1 MSPKKSKQPKKSKP
15 RLNPIIIDCIEI
27 PYNGNDES
35 SINLDNDTMMFYL
48 LVAIIHDYLHDVSP
62 NTAVGKDRLIKV
74 IRSLADQKG
83 NPVIKIFGGSGRG
96 DTVTPGNY
104 PPTDNDKIMTQQN
117 VDDNNDDIS
126 IEPTNL
132 IDDITEEQ
140 QQSPPPQR
148 QPPQLTISTTAP
160 SNDNRQ
166 QQEKLTLD
174 EELCRII
181 LGVFGYVQMK
191 ITNLTIVDNTNNI
204 VNFLWKEIDA
214 AFEYYIFEVLSIYQ
228 TADNIEKDGIII
240 DLIIVKCLKIYFEL
254 LNQIQL
260 PNGNIT
266 LPINYFAC
274 DETLLF
280 MRHVCE
286 YIYSDL
292 LTNTVPY
299 NPPREILAFISLR
312 VCLKQNIKIC
322 KNTSFT
328 IIDIFDCNDFTDDMA
343 NVIFNYIDSYIDR
356 INEIPPFNDP
366 QIHITGG
373 YTKKQIGGVGD
384 EYNVLYNN
392 LLFFIQYLTVDESVS
407 VSQAREEIM
416 GVIMKDA
423 NTLFQGD
430 DLLKNLQAF
439 LESKLINLK
448 IPPEA
453 LENIG
458 TLITNLRTRLNR
470 TPRNANTFIYSLV
483 RILKDFFYTCSGRN
497 FDVQLKN
504 ILKEERALKKIASK
518 HEKEESAHVNAAYPG
533 EPQDIKAAWK
543 ISQIY
548 ARTGLEGLGFVDANG
563 VYTRLVDAN
572 GVYTQIAINANP
584 FLKLE
589 TQILRKLANY
599 SNPPVNGLL
608 FGKLDGST
616 IDDKLEDGIIKIFN
630 GDMGQNYKKNRFFYL
645 DENTHI
651 NNNKANIIK
660 YYNHW
665 YNTDW
670 RNDNNS
676 SKLEKFFIDNALNK
690 TNLAVI
696 DRMPTVLCNI
706 PTFIDGWNT
715 SGCVATSN
723 GMCKTSIVSEVP
735 QPGQGFYFNIR
746 NNDGFHFYKENVR
759 NFDPATGNFNLELET
774 SLLINGVPFRLDIEN
789 ANITDTTALCA
800 KYVLRNQ
807 INNLNNYFTTYFNKP
822 NLSDLITPP
831 GDLWETFRTDT
842 VPLPG
847 DAVIPMLKF
856 MQYGGRKA
864 IADINIEMS
873 CLYAQNLYYR
883 NVQPAQYQITSPING
898 NHRPILGG
906 VTDRPSI
913 VRQITLDLMAQEG
926 SAKNCLL
933 WSLYN
938 SPSKRYGAIPSIY
951 NGDYDIDFPGEVF
964 RIHGGG
970 KKYTRNNRKK
980 NHKTYK
986 KNIFKNLKIQK
997 SKKQIKRKIKQT
1009 KRN

>member
-1 MSPKKSKQPKKSKP
+1 MSSNKRAAKPTKKITPKKSKI
-15 RLNPIIIDCIEI
+15 NPIIIDCTEI
-27 PYNGNDES
+27 TYDENDES
-35 SINLDNDTMMFYL
+35 SIKLDNNTMMFYL

-104 PPTDNDKIMTQQN
+104 PPTNNDIIMTQQN
-117 VDDNNDDIS
+117 VADNNDYIS
-126 IEPTNL
+126 IDPTNL

-148 QPPQLTISTTAP
+148 QPPQLTISSTAP
-160 SNDNRQ
+160 SIDNRQ

-174 EELCRII
+174 EELCRIL

-191 ITNLTIVDNTNNI
+191 ITDFEILNRTDYII
-204 VNFLWKEIDA
+204 NFLWKEIDA

-240 DLIIVKCLKIYFEL
+240 DLIIVKCLQMYFEK
-254 LNQIQL
+254 LNKIQL
-260 PNGNIT
+260 PRGNIT

-286 YIYSDL
+286 YIYSNQDSNVIPNGEEVL
-292 LTNTVPY
+292 FEYLKDCFEKKKQICMELTIN
-299 NPPREILAFISLR
+299 
-312 VCLKQNIKIC
+312 NI
-322 KNTSFT
+322 FA
-328 IIDIFDCNDFTDDMA
+328 CNDFTDDMA

-373 YTKKQIGGVGD
+373 YTKKQIGGVD
-384 EYNVLYNN
+384 EYNELYNN
-392 LLFFIQYLTVDESVS
+392 LLFFIQNLTVDESVS
-407 VSQAREEIM
+407 VSQEREEIM
-416 GVIMKDA
+416 RVIMNR
-423 NTLFQGD
+423 NTLFQEEE
-430 DLLKNLQAF
+430 LLQKLEAF
-439 LESKLINLK
+439 FNSKLKDLE
-448 IPPEA
+448 IPSEK
-453 LENIG
+453 IG

-504 ILKEERALKKIASK
+504 ILKEERAMKKIASK
-518 HEKEESAHVNAAYPG
+518 HEKEQSAQANVVYQG
-533 EPQDIKAAWK
+533 EHQDIKAAWK

-563 VYTRLVDAN
+563 VYTGLVDAN

-690 TNLAVI
+690 TNLDVI

-715 SGCVATSN
+715 SGCVATNN

-735 QPGQGFYFNIR
+735 QLGQGFYFNIR

-789 ANITDTTALCA
+789 ANITDTTALSA

-822 NLSDLITPP
+822 ILSDLIPP
-831 GDLWETFRTDT
+831 DGDLWETFRTDT

-856 MQYGGRKA
+856 MQYGGSKA

-883 NVQPAQYQITSPING
+883 NVQPAQYHITSPING

-913 VRQITLDLMAQEG
+913 VRQITLDLMAQDG

-938 SPSKRYGAIPSIY
+938 SPSKRYGAIPSFY